1 MNETQTNLIFVGGGG
16 LALEVYSFMLDQ
28 HFFISQ
34 GVTVKGVLNA
44 YSNCELRAQYPEL
57 PYLGLIEDYV
67 PDVNDKAIIMLGGAT
82 DRARI
87 AAVLSR
93 LQLPL
98 FSYIHPSAI
107 VSSTAVIAEGCYIA
121 PHCVVSANAVL
132 EANVLLNVY
141 SAVGHGSRVGA
152 NSVMSPYSVIN
163 GNCILGETV
172 YLGTRVALFPKI
184 TVEKYSL
191 IDAGCMIRENIPA
204 FSIVSQR
211 PTQQIT
217 ENRVLKRA
225 CERS

>member
-1 MNETQTNLIFVGGGG
+1 MNETKTNLVFVGGGG
-16 LALEVYSFMLDQ
+16 LALEVYTFMLDQ
-28 HFFISQ
+28 DFFNIN
-34 GVTVKGVLNA
+34 GLTVKGVLNA
-44 YSNCELRAQYPEL
+44 YANCELLAQYPEL

-67 PDVNDKAIIMLGGAT
+67 SGPNDKAIIMLGGAS

-87 AAVLSR
+87 AGVLSR

-107 VSSTAVIAEGCYIA
+107 ISSTAVIADGCYIA
-121 PHCVVSANAVL
+121 PHCVISANAVL

-141 SAVGHGSRVGA
+141 SAVGHGSKVGA
-152 NSVMSPYSVIN
+152 HSVMSPYSVVN

-172 YLGTRVALFPKI
+172 YLGTRVALFPKTTI
-184 TVEKYSL
+184 EKYSL
-191 IDAGCMIRENIPA
+191 IDAGCIIRENIPA

-211 PTQQIT
+211 PVQQII

-225 CERS
+225 CDPP